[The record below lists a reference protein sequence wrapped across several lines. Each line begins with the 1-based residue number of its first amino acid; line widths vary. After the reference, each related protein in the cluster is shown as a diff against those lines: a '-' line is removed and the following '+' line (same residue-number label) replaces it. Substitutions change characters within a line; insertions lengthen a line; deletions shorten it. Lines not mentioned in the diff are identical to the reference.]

1 MDNKKQFFNE
11 MLRHRYITIGGTLV
25 FLAIM
30 MALLAPLLTAFDPI
44 AVNTIDRLQGPSAV
58 HLLGT
63 DELGRDVLSRIV
75 YGARVSMEVGLLVVI
90 LATVCGTAVGLI
102 AGYFQRVDNLIMR
115 VLDGLMAFPDII
127 IAVTLAAI
135 WGSGKPVIIAAMSF
149 AYFPR
154 MARIV
159 RGSAIS
165 VREMEYVESANAIG
179 CKNSY
184 TIMRYVLP
192 NCISPIIVQGA
203 FVFAA
208 AILGEAALSFLGVG
222 IKPPD
227 PSWGG
232 MVSQGRTFLTI
243 APWMVLFPGSAI
255 ALTVL
260 GLNLLGDGLRDLLD
274 PRLQD

>member
-1 MDNKKQFFNE
+1 MDINKHDVIGN
-11 MLRHRYITIGGTLV
+11 RYMMIGGTLV
-25 FLAIM
+25 FVAII
-30 MALLAPLLTAFDPI
+30 AAVFASVLTGHDPI
-44 AVNTIDRLQGPSAV
+44 NVNTIERLQPPSGT

-63 DELGRDVLSRIV
+63 DELGRDVLSRIL
-75 YGARVSMEVGLLVVI
+75 YGARISVGIGLMVVLLTTLFGVLIGLVS
-90 LATVCGTAVGLI
+90 
-102 AGYFQRVDNLIMR
+102 GYFPKIDNFVMR

-127 IAVTLAAI
+127 IAVTLAAV
-135 WGSGKPVIIAAMSF
+135 WGSGKLVIIIAMSF

-159 RGSAIS
+159 RGSAITL
-165 VREMEYVESANAIG
+165 REMEYVESAKAIG
-179 CKNSY
+179 CTNRY
-184 TIMRYVLP
+184 TIFKYILP
-192 NCISPIIVQGA
+192 NCLSPIIVQGA

-208 AILGEAALSFLGVG
+208 AILGEASLSFLGVG

-232 MVSQGRTFLTI
+232 MVSQGRTYMTS
-243 APWMVLFPGSAI
+243 APWMVLFPGGAI